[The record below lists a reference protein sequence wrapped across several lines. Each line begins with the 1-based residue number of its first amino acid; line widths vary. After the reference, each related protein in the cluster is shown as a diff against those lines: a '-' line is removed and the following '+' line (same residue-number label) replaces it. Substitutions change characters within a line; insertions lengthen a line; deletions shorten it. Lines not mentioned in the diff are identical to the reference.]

1 MRHIFHLYHPAV
13 NFAYMAAVLVFTML
27 TLHPVCIA
35 LSFILGSTYSVYLNG
50 FAAYKR
56 TLRYSLVL
64 WVVIAAV
71 NPLFNHNGITILFY
85 LFDNPV
91 TVEVCLYG
99 VASGGM
105 LASILIWF
113 SCYNALVTNEK
124 FLHLFG
130 KALPTV
136 GLMMSMIMRLIPVTR
151 YKLNSVANA
160 QKAMGLGTNMGTR
173 RQRITRGVRIS
184 SILMSWTMEDCIE
197 TADSMN
203 ARGYGSA
210 KRTSFTMFKWNLHDI
225 VSLIVITVLI
235 GAGGYFILGHLSRFM
250 YYPIL
255 DGSLLDGISIIG
267 YVVIAL
273 LMAYPL
279 LLEIRETLRWK

>member
-13 NFAYMAAVLVFTML
+13 NFTYIAAVLVFTML
-27 TLHPVCIA
+27 TLHPVCIG
-35 LSFILGSTYSVYLNG
+35 LSFLIGSCYSAYLNG
-50 FAAYKR
+50 WMVYKR

-64 WVVIAAV
+64 WAVIAIV

-85 LFDNPV
+85 LFENPV

-99 VASGGM
+99 LASGGM
-105 LASILIWF
+105 LASVLVWF
-113 SCYNALVTNEK
+113 SCYNVLISNEK

-160 QKAMGLGTNMGTR
+160 QKAMGLGINTGKR
-173 RQRITRGVRIS
+173 RQKIARGIRIS

-203 ARGYGSA
+203 ARGYGSSR
-210 KRTSFTMFKWNLHDI
+210 RTSFTMFKWHLHDI
-225 VSLIVITVLI
+225 ISMIVITLLI
-235 GAGGYFILGHLSRFM
+235 GAGGYFILGHLSRFS

-255 DGSLLDGISIIG
+255 NGNLLNGISIIG
-267 YVVIAL
+267 YVLIVL
-273 LMAYPL
+273 LMLYPL
-279 LLEIRETLRWK
+279 LLELREIVRWK

>member
-13 NFAYMAAVLVFTML
+13 NFTYMAAVLVFTML
-27 TLHPVCIA
+27 TLHPVGIV
-35 LSFILGSTYSVYLNG
+35 LSFVLGSAYSIYLNG
-50 FAAYKR
+50 WAVYKR

-64 WVVIAAV
+64 WAVIAVV
-71 NPLFNHNGITILFY
+71 NPLFNHNGITVLFY

-99 VASGGM
+99 LASGGM
-105 LASILIWF
+105 LASVLVWF
-113 SCYNALVTNEK
+113 SCYNTLISNEK
-124 FLHLFG
+124 FLHMFG

-151 YKLNSVANA
+151 YKLSSVANA
-160 QKAMGLGTNMGTR
+160 QKAMGLGTHSGTK
-173 RQRITRGVRIS
+173 RQRIARGVRIS

-210 KRTSFTMFKWNLHDI
+210 RRTSFTMFKWHTYDI
-225 VSLIVITVLI
+225 VSMTVITALI
-235 GAGGYFILGHLSRFM
+235 GAGGYFVFGHLSKFA

-255 DGSLLDGISIIG
+255 EGSLMDVQSIIG

-279 LLEIRETLRWK
+279 LLELRETVRWK